1 MCHKHR
7 FPRPEKKENSIQLNT
22 SEILQQCPL
31 FSSLPEET
39 LRRVSSICDKQAIL
53 KGVEIFAQ
61 GDICEGFYI
70 VAEGSV
76 KVFRL
81 SPAGREQILAVART
95 GQSFGEAALFAG
107 KDYPAYAETL
117 EDSLLLF
124 IPRDE
129 FLSLLEQQHEMAL
142 QIIAGLS
149 QWLRRM
155 VSLVEDAVLVDVDTR
170 LARFLLDLFREQQ
183 SKNQPEATRRL
194 PMKKH
199 VLASHLA
206 TTAPTLSRAL
216 GRLEEKSIIAMRGND
231 IELLDMDGL
240 IIQAEGD

>member
-1 MCHKHR
+1 M
-7 FPRPEKKENSIQLNT
+7 NT

-129 FLSLLEQQHEMAL
+129 FLSLLNQQHEMAL

-216 GRLEEKSIIAMRGND
+216 GRLEEKSIIAVRGND

-240 IIQAEGD
+240 IIQAEGI